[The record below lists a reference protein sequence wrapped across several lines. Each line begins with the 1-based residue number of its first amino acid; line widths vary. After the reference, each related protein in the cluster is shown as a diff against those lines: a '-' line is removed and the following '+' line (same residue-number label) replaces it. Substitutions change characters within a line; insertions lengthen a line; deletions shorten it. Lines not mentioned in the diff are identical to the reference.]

1 MLNREDYRKFVNPA
15 WPMIN
20 TNAYA
25 RIESA
30 KGTTVWRAVCVY
42 HLPGNI
48 NGGQH
53 VIFCDTL
60 NTAGTWADDNKNL
73 RIGYTWSGKTDG
85 PLYRPF
91 EKRPPEP
98 RAQVDLYKNQVTT
111 VWVDDPRYP
120 SDRVVGLHSA
130 VADTQDGNT
139 LFHNSFVVLWQ
150 LLSNAV
156 IIPPDKPVDPP
167 PDPNADELIRLRAEN
182 LALKNK
188 VLYMARSIELAI
200 DTLKVA
206 V

>member
-1 MLNREDYRKFVNPA
+1 MLNRDSYLRFVNPA

-20 TNAYA
+20 TGAYA

-30 KGTTVWRAVCVY
+30 TDTTVWRAVCVY

-53 VIFCDTL
+53 VVFCDTL
-60 NTAGTWADDNKNL
+60 NTAGAWANDSGL
-73 RIGYTWSGKTDG
+73 RIGYTWEGKTDG

-98 RAQVDLYKNQVTT
+98 RAQVDLYKGQVTT

-120 SDRVVGLHSA
+120 SDKVVGLHSA
-130 VADTQDGNT
+130 VADTQDGNM

-150 LLSNAV
+150 LLSGNTA
-156 IIPPDKPVDPP
+156 ITPEKPVEP
-167 PDPNADELIRLRAEN
+167 AGGTDELIQLRAEN
-182 LALKNK
+182 TALKNK
-188 VLYMARSIELAI
+188 VAHMAYIVDLAI
-200 DTLKVA
+200 DTLRGA
-206 V
+206 A

>member
-1 MLNREDYRKFVNPA
+1 MINREEYRRFINPA
-15 WPMIN
+15 WPLIN
-20 TNAYA
+20 TGDHAKV
-25 RIESA
+25 ESA
-30 KGTTVWRAVCVY
+30 KGNVVWRAVCVY

-60 NTAGTWADDNKNL
+60 FDSGVWSPADGL
-73 RIGYTWSGKTDG
+73 RIGYTWEGKGDG

-98 RAQVDLYKNQVTT
+98 RAQVDLYKGQITT

-120 SDRVVGLHSA
+120 SDKVTGIHSA

-150 LLSNAV
+150 LVQGAV
-156 IIPPDKPVDPP
+156 TPPDPVDPP
-167 PDPNADELIRLRAEN
+167 ANPPAGIDAAALLAQIGKIQRELT
-182 LALKNK
+182 ALEAM
-188 VLYMARSIELAI
+188 LL
-200 DTLKVA
+200 
-206 V
+206 